1 MNYFKVGDPVVTVIN
16 GELVHAKVVSFY
28 PQISTAIVVTEDQK
42 HIKVSSDSI
51 SPEPE
56 APKKEGVTI
65 TAEEFTHVSA
75 EISAEI
81 IAKIIADECRDYGVD
96 GKFLLI
102 LTGVIVGKIRAKLFG
117 EADND

>member
-1 MNYFKVGDPVVTVIN
+1 MNYFKSGDPVVTVIN

-51 SPEPE
+51 STEPE

-65 TAEEFTHVSA
+65 TAEEFTHV
-75 EISAEI
+75 SAEI

-117 EADND
+117 ESDND

>member
-1 MNYFKVGDPVVTVIN
+1 MNYFKSGDPVVTVIN

-56 APKKEGVTI
+56 APKKDGITI
-65 TAEEFTHVSA
+65 TSDEFRH
-75 EISAEI
+75 ISADI
-81 IAKIIADECRDYGVD
+81 IVEECV
-96 GKFLLI
+96 KFGIDDKFTLLS
-102 LTGVIVGKIRAKLFG
+102 TAVIVSKIRAKLFG
-117 EADND
+117 EGENE

>member
-1 MNYFKVGDPVVTVIN
+1 MNYFKSGDPVVTVIN

-56 APKKEGVTI
+56 APKKDGITI
-65 TAEEFTHVSA
+65 TADEFTH
-75 EISAEI
+75 ISADI
-81 IAKIIADECRDYGVD
+81 IAEECA
-96 GKFLLI
+96 KFGIDDKFTLLS
-102 LTGVIVGKIRAKLFG
+102 TAVIVGKIRAKLFG
-117 EADND
+117 EGENE

>member
-1 MNYFKVGDPVVTVIN
+1 MNYFKSGDPVVTVIN

-56 APKKEGVTI
+56 TPKKNGITI
-65 TAEEFTHVSA
+65 TAEEFTHV
-75 EISAEI
+75 SAEI